1 MRHGMSRLITALSI
15 LVATGVLQPAAGGGI
30 DLVGTA
36 WLVDDIGGRGVID
49 RARTTLQFLEPG
61 QVAGHTGCNRFF
73 GPVEVNGESIAF
85 GNLATTRMACPE
97 ALMTQEQ
104 RFLGAMAK
112 ARRIALGEHGQVLLV
127 YDDDGEPALR
137 LSRIV
142 EK

>member
-1 MRHGMSRLITALSI
+1 MSKFITALTI
-15 LVATGVLQPAAGGGI
+15 LVATAVVQPAAGGGI

-49 RARTTLQFLEPG
+49 RARTTLQFPEPG
-61 QVAGHTGCNRFF
+61 RVAGHTGCNRFF
-73 GPVEVNGESIAF
+73 GPVELNGVAIAF

-97 ALMTQEQ
+97 ALMAQEQ
-104 RFLGAMAK
+104 RFLDAMAR
-112 ARRIALGEHGQVLLV
+112 ARRIAPAEHGHVLLV
-127 YDDDGEPALR
+127 YGDDGKPALR